1 MDLLK
6 AEAPPYTFGHHQQA
20 VVVHIFEIGS
30 QCGIIHVLAKGCLQG
45 SNPQFQ
51 RAESLHKCSLEGISD
66 GHDLPCCLHLGTQG
80 SSRLYK
86 FIKRPFGN
94 LHHAVV
100 QSGLKACVGLA
111 RHSVFDLVKAV
122 SDGNLCG
129 HLGYWIA
136 RSLGC

>member
-20 VVVHIFEIGS
+20 VVVHILR
-30 QCGIIHVLAKGCLQG
+30 LALNVASSMSLQRG
-45 SNPQFQ
+45 VSRVRIPSSRER
-51 RAESLHKCSLEGISD
+51 RAFISAASKEFPMAMTSL
-66 GHDLPCCLHLGTQG
+66 LPSSGYQG